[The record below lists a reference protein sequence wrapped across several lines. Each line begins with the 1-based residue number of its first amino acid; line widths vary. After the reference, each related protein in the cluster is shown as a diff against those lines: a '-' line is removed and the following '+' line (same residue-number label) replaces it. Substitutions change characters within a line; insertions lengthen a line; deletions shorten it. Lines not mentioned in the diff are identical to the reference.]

1 MAVMTNEKRL
11 KKLLED
17 VMMSLLEDD
26 ENDSEEKEYSEDEEI
41 DADDLDD
48 KEFFLH
54 GHESGAPSDEEGQ
67 MAKSQLHRIKQIA
80 YMLCDMLESGDQ
92 LPAWVQDHVS
102 VAHENLGQVFSYMEP
117 KYHMAG
123 SEDDDEDEENWSDEE
138 LLNPEEL
145 GEAKKGLWA
154 NMHARR
160 KAGKKRKRP
169 GEKGYPKT
177 LKIDK

>member
-1 MAVMTNEKRL
+1 MAVMANEKRL

-26 ENDSEEKEYSEDEEI
+26 EKDSEEKEYSEDEEI
-41 DADDLDD
+41 DADRLDD

-54 GHESGAPSDEEGQ
+54 GYESDAPIDEEGQ
-67 MAKSQLHRIKQIA
+67 MAKSQLHRIKQIS

-117 KYHMAG
+117 KYHMTGSAG
-123 SEDDDEDEENWSDEE
+123 NDDDDDWSDEE

-145 GEAKKGLWA
+145 GEAKRGLWA
-154 NMHARR
+154 NIHARR
-160 KAGKKRKRP
+160 KAGKRRKRS